1 MLSEFLETDPGLAGR
16 NVVQVV
22 KAADE
27 LQTRERR

>member
-1 MLSEFLETDPGLAGR
+1 MLSELLETDPGLAGR

-22 KAADE
+22 KAAEE